1 MVVEMESNTE
11 DALCC
16 GVNSY
21 ISCNEYSK
29 TIQRNRILEAINTGA
44 NYLLVSCPKCLSH
57 FNCYLDEHP
66 EMKEKLKVVEFTSFL
81 GNLLF
86 LN

>member
-1 MVVEMESNTE
+1 MENIKE
-11 DALCC
+11 NALCC
-16 GVNSY
+16 GVNAY

-29 TIQRNRILEAINTGA
+29 TLQRDRILEAIETGA
-44 NYLLVSCPKCLSH
+44 DYLLVSCPKCLAH

-66 EMKEKLKVVEFTSFL
+66 ELKEKIKVVDLTAFL
-81 GNLLF
+81 GKLLF